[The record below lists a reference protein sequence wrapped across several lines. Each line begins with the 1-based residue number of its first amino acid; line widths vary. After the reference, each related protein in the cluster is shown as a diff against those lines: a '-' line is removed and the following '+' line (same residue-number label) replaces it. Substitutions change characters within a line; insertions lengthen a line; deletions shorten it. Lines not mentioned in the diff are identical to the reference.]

1 MTYLKSND
9 LFKLSAP
16 ESLFQRIPRPIVI
29 ADHLM
34 TPDNLGAMIR
44 LADNIGASEMC
55 FLGKEDEHRMGRV
68 RRAAASSRDNIKWY
82 FCEETDLRKIV
93 PEGKT
98 IVAIETADNA
108 TCIYDTQLPENVA
121 FIVGSESHG
130 LSNELLAQCDMVVYI
145 PVPGPTRSLNV
156 SHAAAVALFEWQRQM
171 LKKCGM
177 MKCEAF
183 DVVNAECR
191 MAQSDAG
198 LRPHSAFNIQHSA
211 FSIQHSS
218 LKKYKHLFFDLDRTL
233 WDFDA
238 AAEVAFERIY
248 DKYDLK
254 SLGIPN
260 AHEFHEVYHPLNEQ
274 LWVLYRADQITKDD
288 LNRTRFLKPL
298 EHYGIHDIELADH
311 LSEDYVYWSPRIVR
325 LVPGT
330 MELLDYLKPKYHLH
344 LITNGFQEVQ
354 HTKLSGS
361 GLEPYFE
368 TLTVS
373 EEVGVKKPNPEIFYY
388 ALRKAHATAE
398 ESLVIGDE
406 MAVDID
412 GARAAG
418 IDQVFFNPSGESVEG
433 ERTYEVRNLLEIKSI
448 I

>member
-9 LFKLSAP
+9 LFGELNP
-16 ESLFQRIPRPIVI
+16 ETLYERVPRPIVI

-34 TPDNLGAMIR
+34 TPDNIGAMIR
-44 LADNIGASEMC
+44 LADNIGASEVC
-55 FLGKEDEHRMGRV
+55 FLGNEDEHRLGKV
-68 RRAAASSRDNIKWY
+68 RRAAASSRDNIRWY
-82 FCEETDLRKIV
+82 FSEESDLRKLV
-93 PEGKT
+93 PEGKK
-98 IVAIETADNA
+98 IIAIETADNA
-108 TCIYDTQLPENVA
+108 TCIYDTSLPEDVA
-121 FIVGSESHG
+121 FIVGSERNG
-130 LSNELLAQCDMVVYI
+130 LSEALLAQCDLVVYI

-156 SHAAAVALFEWQRQM
+156 SHAAAVAFFEWLRQM
-171 LKKCGM
+171 R
-177 MKCEAF
+177 
-183 DVVNAECR
+183 NAECG
-191 MAQSDAG
+191 MQNENC
-198 LRPHSAFNIQHSA
+198 HSSFNIQHSA
-211 FSIQHSS
+211 
-218 LKKYKHLFFDLDRTL
+218 LKKYKHIFFDLDRTL

-248 DKYDLK
+248 EKYDLK
-254 SLGIPN
+254 SLGIPS

-274 LWVLYRADQITKDD
+274 LWVLYRADKITKAE

-298 EHYGIHDIELADH
+298 EHYGIHDTVLADH
-311 LSEDYVYWSPRIVR
+311 LSEDYVFWSPRIVR

-373 EEVGVKKPNPEIFYY
+373 EEVGVKKPNPEIFHY

-398 ESLVIGDE
+398 ESLMIGDE

-412 GARAAG
+412 GAREAG
-418 IDQVFFNPSGESVEG
+418 MDTLLFHPTEDRVEG
-433 ERTYEVRNLLEIKSI
+433 ERTYDVRCLKEIIGLL
-448 I
+448 

>member
-1 MTYLKSND
+1 MSYLKSNT
-9 LFKLSAP
+9 LF
-16 ESLFQRIPRPIVI
+16 EQIRTEDVYQHIPRPVLL
-29 ADHLM
+29 ADHLL
-34 TPDNLGAMIR
+34 TPDNIGAMIR
-44 LADNIGASEMC
+44 LADNIGATEIC
-55 FLGKEDEHRMGRV
+55 FIGREEEHKLGKV
-68 RRAAASSRDNIKWY
+68 RRAAASSRDNIRWY
-82 FCEETDLRKIV
+82 FSEETDLRKIV
-93 PEGKT
+93 PAHKK

-108 TCIYDTQLPENVA
+108 TCIYDTELPEDVA

-130 LSNELLAQCDMVVYI
+130 LSDALLAQCDQVVYI

-171 LKKCGM
+171 RIG
-177 MKCEAF
+177 
-183 DVVNAECR
+183 R
-191 MAQSDAG
+191 
-198 LRPHSAFNIQHSA
+198 
-211 FSIQHSS
+211 
-218 LKKYKHLFFDLDRTL
+218 KKYRHLFFDLDRTL

-248 DKYDLK
+248 EKYDLK
-254 SLGIPN
+254 ALGIPS

-274 LWVLYRADQITKDD
+274 LWVQYRANAITKDE

-298 EHYGIHDIELADH
+298 EHYGIHDIELADR

-354 HTKLSGS
+354 HTKLNGS
-361 GLEPYFE
+361 GMASYFE

-373 EEVGVKKPNPEIFYY
+373 EEVGVKKPNPEIFQY
-388 ALRKAHATAE
+388 ALQKSGAQAA
-398 ESLVIGDE
+398 ESLMIGDE

-412 GARAAG
+412 GARAVG
-418 IDQVFFNPSGESVEG
+418 MDTLLFNPKGEPVEG
-433 ERTYEVRNLLEIKSI
+433 ERTYEVRDLRDIKTI
-448 I
+448 C

>member
-9 LFKLSAP
+9 LFGKLAP
-16 ESLFQRIPRPIVI
+16 EKLFEQVPHPILI
-29 ADHLM
+29 ADHLL
-34 TPDNLGAMIR
+34 TPDNIGAMIR
-44 LADNIGASEMC
+44 LADNIGASEIC
-55 FLGKEDEHRMGRV
+55 FLGNEDEHRLGKV
-68 RRAAASSRDNIKWY
+68 RRAAASSRDNIRWY
-82 FCEETDLRKIV
+82 FSEETDLHKIV

-108 TCIYDTQLPENVA
+108 TCIYETQLPENVA

-130 LSNELLAQCDMVVYI
+130 LSDELLSQCDMVVYI

-171 LKKCGM
+171 ISNVG
-177 MKCEAF
+177 
-183 DVVNAECR
+183 V
-191 MAQSDAG
+191 ST
-198 LRPHSAFNIQHSA
+198 
-211 FSIQHSS
+211 SS
-218 LKKYKHLFFDLDRTL
+218 TTKRTLSLSKGPSQKYKHVFFDLDRTL

-248 DKYDLK
+248 EKYNLK
-254 SLGIPN
+254 SLGIPS

-274 LWVLYRADQITKDD
+274 LWVLYREDKITKNY
-288 LNRTRFLKPL
+288 LNRTRFMQPL
-298 EHYGIHDIELADH
+298 AHYGIHDTALADH

-325 LVPGT
+325 LVTGT

-373 EEVGVKKPNPEIFYY
+373 EEVGVKKPNPEIFLY
-388 ALRKAHATAE
+388 ALRKANASPA
-398 ESLVIGDE
+398 ESLMIGDE

-418 IDQVFFNPSGESVEG
+418 IDQIFYNASGKTIEG
-433 ERTYEVRNLLEIKSI
+433 ERTFEVKSLKEITGI
-448 I
+448 L

>member
-9 LFKLSAP
+9 LFGQIGPEKLYERVP
-16 ESLFQRIPRPIVI
+16 HPILI
-29 ADHLM
+29 ADHLL
-34 TPDNLGAMIR
+34 TPDNIGAMIR
-44 LADNIGASEMC
+44 LADNIGASEVC
-55 FLGKEDEHRMGRV
+55 FLGNEDEHRLGKV
-68 RRAAASSRDNIKWY
+68 RRAAASSRDNIRWY
-82 FCEETDLRKIV
+82 FSEESDLRKIV
-93 PEGKT
+93 PEGKA

-108 TCIYDTQLPENVA
+108 TCIYDTELPEDVA
-121 FIVGSESHG
+121 FIVGNERQG
-130 LSNELLAQCDMVVYI
+130 LSNEILAQCDMVVYI

-171 LKKCGM
+171 R
-177 MKCEAF
+177 
-183 DVVNAECR
+183 NAECS
-191 MAQSDAG
+191 MLNSECKN
-198 LRPHSAFNIQHSA
+198 HSAFRIPHSE
-211 FSIQHSS
+211 
-218 LKKYKHLFFDLDRTL
+218 LKYKHIFFDLDRTL

-248 DKYDLK
+248 EQYHLK
-254 SLGIPN
+254 DLGIPS

-274 LWVLYRADQITKDD
+274 LWVLYRADKITKDE
-288 LNRTRFLKPL
+288 LNRTRFMKPL
-298 EHYGIHDIELADH
+298 EHYGIHDTALADH

-354 HTKLSGS
+354 HTKLNGS

-373 EEVGVKKPNPEIFYY
+373 EEVGVKKPNPEIFHY
-388 ALRKAHATAE
+388 ALRTAHAIAE
-398 ESLVIGDE
+398 ESIMIGDE

-418 IDQVFFNPSGESVEG
+418 MDTVFFNPNRENDEG
-433 ERTYEVRNLLEIKSI
+433 ERTFEVSSLEEIMRI
-448 I
+448 L

>member
-9 LFKLSAP
+9 LFGKLAP
-16 ESLFQRIPRPIVI
+16 ERLFEQVPHPILI
-29 ADHLM
+29 ADHLL
-34 TPDNLGAMIR
+34 TPDNIGAMIR
-44 LADNIGASEMC
+44 LADNIGASEIC
-55 FLGKEDEHRMGRV
+55 FLGKEDEHRLGKV
-68 RRAAASSRDNIKWY
+68 RRAAASSRDNIRWY
-82 FCEETDLRKIV
+82 FSEETDLHKIV

-108 TCIYDTQLPENVA
+108 TCIYETQLPENVA

-130 LSNELLAQCDMVVYI
+130 LNDELLSQCDIVVYI

-171 LKKCGM
+171 ISNVGVSTRSTTK
-177 MKCEAF
+177 
-183 DVVNAECR
+183 
-191 MAQSDAG
+191 
-198 LRPHSAFNIQHSA
+198 
-211 FSIQHSS
+211 
-218 LKKYKHLFFDLDRTL
+218 RTL
-233 WDFDA
+233 SLSKGPSQ
-238 AAEVAFERIY
+238 
-248 DKYDLK
+248 KYNLK
-254 SLGIPN
+254 SLGIPS

-274 LWVLYRADQITKDD
+274 LWVLYREDKITKDY
-288 LNRTRFLKPL
+288 LNRTRFMQPL
-298 EHYGIHDIELADH
+298 AHYGIHDTALADH

-373 EEVGVKKPNPEIFYY
+373 EEVGVKKPNPEIFHY
-388 ALRKAHATAE
+388 ALRKANASPT
-398 ESLVIGDE
+398 ESLMIGDE

-418 IDQVFFNPSGESVEG
+418 IDQIFYNASGKTVVG
-433 ERTYEVRNLLEIKSI
+433 ERTFEVRNLLEIKKI

>member
-1 MTYLKSND
+1 MSYLKSND
-9 LFKLSAP
+9 LFEKLNP
-16 ESLFQRIPRPIVI
+16 ESLYRRVPRPILI

-44 LADNIGASEMC
+44 LADNIGATEVC
-55 FLGKEDEHRMGRV
+55 FLGKEEEHRLGKV
-68 RRAAASSRDNIKWY
+68 RRAAASSRDNIRWY
-82 FCEETDLRKIV
+82 FSEESDLRKIV
-93 PEGKT
+93 PAGKQ

-121 FIVGSESHG
+121 FVVGSESYG
-130 LSNELLAQCDMVVYI
+130 LSEELLAQCDQVVYI

-171 LKKCGM
+171 REKVESK
-177 MKCEAF
+177 
-183 DVVNAECR
+183 R
-191 MAQSDAG
+191 
-198 LRPHSAFNIQHSA
+198 
-211 FSIQHSS
+211 
-218 LKKYKHLFFDLDRTL
+218 YKHVFFDLDRTL

-248 DKYDLK
+248 DKYGLK
-254 SLGIPN
+254 SLGIPS

-274 LWVLYRADQITKDD
+274 LWVLYRSDQITKDE
-288 LNRTRFLKPL
+288 LNRIRFLKPL
-298 EHYGIHDIELADH
+298 EHYGIHDVELADH

-373 EEVGVKKPNPEIFYY
+373 EEVGVKKPNPEIFRY
-388 ALRKAHATAE
+388 ALKKAGATAE

-418 IDQVFFNPSGESVEG
+418 IDQILFNPSGKAVEG
-433 ERTYEVRNLLEIKSI
+433 ERTFEVKSLLEIMGI
-448 I
+448 L

>member
-9 LFKLSAP
+9 LFGKLAP
-16 ESLFQRIPRPIVI
+16 EKLFEQVPHPILI
-29 ADHLM
+29 ADHLL
-34 TPDNLGAMIR
+34 TPDNIGAMIR
-44 LADNIGASEMC
+44 LADNIGASEIC
-55 FLGKEDEHRMGRV
+55 FLGNEDEHRLGKV
-68 RRAAASSRDNIKWY
+68 RRAAASSRDNIRWY
-82 FCEETDLRKIV
+82 FSEETDLHKIV

-108 TCIYDTQLPENVA
+108 TCIYETQLPENVA

-130 LSNELLAQCDMVVYI
+130 LSDELLSQCDMVVYI

-156 SHAAAVALFEWQRQM
+156 SHAAAVALFEWLRQM
-171 LKKCGM
+171 ISNVG
-177 MKCEAF
+177 
-183 DVVNAECR
+183 V
-191 MAQSDAG
+191 ST
-198 LRPHSAFNIQHSA
+198 
-211 FSIQHSS
+211 SS
-218 LKKYKHLFFDLDRTL
+218 TTKGILSLSKGPNQKYKHIFFDLDRTL

-248 DKYDLK
+248 EKYHLK
-254 SLGIPN
+254 SLGIPS

-274 LWVLYRADQITKDD
+274 LWVLYREDKITKDY
-288 LNRTRFLKPL
+288 LNRTRFMQPL
-298 EHYGIHDIELADH
+298 AHYGIHDTALADH

-373 EEVGVKKPNPEIFYY
+373 EEVGVKKPNPEIFLY
-388 ALRKAHATAE
+388 ALRKANASHA
-398 ESLVIGDE
+398 ESLMIGDE

-418 IDQVFFNPSGESVEG
+418 INQIFYNASGKTVEG
-433 ERTYEVRNLLEIKSI
+433 ERTFEVKSLKEIMGI
-448 I
+448 L

>member
-1 MTYLKSND
+1 MAYLKSND
-9 LFKLSAP
+9 LFGKLTP
-16 ESLFQRIPRPIVI
+16 EKLFGRVPHPILI

-34 TPDNLGAMIR
+34 TPDNIGAMIR
-44 LADNIGASEMC
+44 LADNIGASEIC
-55 FLGKEDEHRMGRV
+55 FLGNEDEHRLGKV
-68 RRAAASSRDNIKWY
+68 RRAAASSRDNIPWY
-82 FCEETDLRKIV
+82 FSEETDLHKIV

-130 LSNELLAQCDMVVYI
+130 LGDELLAQCDMVVYI

-171 LKKCGM
+171 LRKCGI
-177 MKCEAF
+177 KN
-183 DVVNAECR
+183 VECG
-191 MAQSDAG
+191 MDAK
-198 LRPHSAFNIQHSA
+198 HSVASRHSTFTIQHSE
-211 FSIQHSS
+211 
-218 LKKYKHLFFDLDRTL
+218 LKYKHIFFDLDRTL

-248 DKYDLK
+248 DQYHLK
-254 SLGIPN
+254 SLGIPS
-260 AHEFHEVYHPLNEQ
+260 AHEFHEVYHPLNER
-274 LWVLYRADQITKDD
+274 LWVLYREDKITKDY
-288 LNRTRFLKPL
+288 LNRTRFVLPL
-298 EHYGIHDIELADH
+298 EHYGIHDIALADH

-325 LVPGT
+325 LIPGT

-373 EEVGVKKPNPEIFYY
+373 EEVGVKKPNPEIFHY
-388 ALRKAHATAE
+388 ALRKANATAE
-398 ESLVIGDE
+398 ESLMIGDE

-418 IDQVFFNPSGESVEG
+418 IDQILFNPKGEKIEG
-433 ERTYEVRNLLEIKSI
+433 ERTFEVCNLLEIKEI

>member
-1 MTYLKSND
+1 MSYLKSND
-9 LFKLSAP
+9 LFDKLNP
-16 ESLFQRIPRPIVI
+16 ETLYERLPHPVLI

-44 LADNIGASEMC
+44 LADNIGASEVC
-55 FLGKEDEHRMGRV
+55 FLGNEEEHRLGKV
-68 RRAAASSRDNIKWY
+68 RRAAASSRDNIRWY
-82 FCEETDLRKIV
+82 FSEETDLHQIV
-93 PEGKT
+93 PKGKK
-98 IVAIETADNA
+98 IVAIETANNA
-108 TCIYDTQLPENVA
+108 TCIYDTPLPEDIA
-121 FIVGSESHG
+121 FIVGNERNG
-130 LSNELLAQCDMVVYI
+130 LSDGLLEQCDMVVYI

-171 LKKCGM
+171 LRKCGM
-177 MKCEAF
+177 S
-183 DVVNAECR
+183 R
-191 MAQSDAG
+191 SDAG
-198 LRPHSAFNIQHSA
+198 LRPHSAF
-211 FSIQHSS
+211 SIQHSE
-218 LKKYKHLFFDLDRTL
+218 LKYKHIFFDLDRTL

-248 DKYDLK
+248 EKYDLK
-254 SLGIPN
+254 SLGIPS
-260 AHEFHEVYHPLNEQ
+260 AHEFHEVYHPLNEE
-274 LWVLYRADQITKDD
+274 LWVLYRADKITKDE
-288 LNRTRFLKPL
+288 LNRTRFMKPL

-330 MELLDYLKPKYHLH
+330 LELLDYLKPKYHLH

-354 HTKLSGS
+354 HTKLNGS

-373 EEVGVKKPNPEIFYY
+373 EEVGAKKPNPEIFHY
-388 ALRKAHATAE
+388 ALRKAGATAE
-398 ESLVIGDE
+398 ESIMIGDE

-418 IDQVFFNPSGESVEG
+418 MDTVMFNPKREMIKGD
-433 ERTYEVRNLLEIKSI
+433 RTFEVNDLREIMEI
-448 I
+448 L

>member
-1 MTYLKSND
+1 MSYLKSND
-9 LFKLSAP
+9 LFERIP
-16 ESLFQRIPRPIVI
+16 TEEFYQRIPRPIVI

-44 LADNIGASEMC
+44 LADNIGATEMC
-55 FLGKEDEHRMGRV
+55 FLGSEADHRLGKV
-68 RRAAASSRDNIKWY
+68 RRAAASSRDNIRWY
-82 FCEETDLRKIV
+82 FTEETDLHKIV
-93 PEGKT
+93 PNGKS
-98 IVAIETADNA
+98 IVAIETTDDA
-108 TCIYDTQLPENVA
+108 TCIYDTKLPEDVA
-121 FIVGSESHG
+121 FIVGSESQG
-130 LSNELLAQCDMVVYI
+130 IREELLKQCDMVVYI

-171 LKKCGM
+171 ISRSQETEVRSRKK
-177 MKCEAF
+177 
-183 DVVNAECR
+183 
-191 MAQSDAG
+191 Q
-198 LRPHSAFNIQHSA
+198 
-211 FSIQHSS
+211 
-218 LKKYKHLFFDLDRTL
+218 YKHIFFDLDRTL

-248 DKYDLK
+248 DKYHLK
-254 SLGIPN
+254 DLGIPS
-260 AHEFHEVYHPLNEQ
+260 AHDFHEVYHPLNEK
-274 LWVLYRADQITKDD
+274 LWELYRENKITKDD

-298 EHYGIHDIELADH
+298 EHYDIHDVELADH

-330 MELLDYLKPKYHLH
+330 MELLEYLKPKYHLH

-361 GLEPYFE
+361 GMEPYFE

-373 EEVGVKKPNPEIFYY
+373 EEINIKKPNPEIFLY
-388 ALRKAHATAE
+388 ALKKAGATAE
-398 ESLVIGDE
+398 ESLMIGDE

-418 IDQVFFNPSGESVEG
+418 IDQVFFNPLGQEDPG
-433 ERTYEVRNLLEIKSI
+433 ERTFEVRHLLDIKTLL
-448 I
+448 

>member
-9 LFKLSAP
+9 LF
-16 ESLFQRIPRPIVI
+16 ESIPTEEIYQRIPRPIVI

-34 TPDNLGAMIR
+34 TPDNMGAMIR
-44 LADNIGASEMC
+44 IADNIGASEMC
-55 FLGKEDEHRMGRV
+55 FLGEESKHSLGKI
-68 RRAAASSRDNIKWY
+68 RRAAASSRGNIHWY
-82 FCEETDLRKIV
+82 FTEETNLRKIV
-93 PEGKT
+93 PEGKR

-108 TCIYDTQLPENVA
+108 TCIYDTKLPEDAA

-130 LSNELLAQCDMVVYI
+130 LSEALLKQCDMVVYI

-156 SHAAAVALFEWQRQM
+156 SHAAAVAHFEWQRQM
-171 LKKCGM
+171 
-177 MKCEAF
+177 
-183 DVVNAECR
+183 NAELSTEGQFR
-191 MAQSDAG
+191 IPNSEF
-198 LRPHSAFNIQHSA
+198 RIPH
-211 FSIQHSS
+211 
-218 LKKYKHLFFDLDRTL
+218 YRHLFFDLDRTL

-248 DKYDLK
+248 DKYHLQD
-254 SLGIPN
+254 LGIPS
-260 AHEFHEVYHPLNEQ
+260 AHEFHEVYHPLNEK
-274 LWVLYRADQITKDD
+274 LWECYRADQITKEE

-298 EHYGIHDIELADH
+298 EHYDIHDVELADH

-330 MELLDYLKPKYHLH
+330 MELLEYLKPKYHLH
-344 LITNGFQEVQ
+344 LITNGFEEVQ

-361 GLEPYFE
+361 GMEPFFE

-373 EEVGVKKPNPEIFYY
+373 EEVGVKKPNPEIFRY
-388 ALRKAHATAE
+388 ALKKAGATAE
-398 ESLVIGDE
+398 ESLMIGDE

-418 IDQVFFNPSGESVEG
+418 MDQIFYNPTGQPDPG
-433 ERTYEVRNLLEIKSI
+433 KRTFEVRNLLEIKKI
-448 I
+448 L

>member
-1 MTYLKSND
+1 MSYLKSND
-9 LFKLSAP
+9 LFEHIP
-16 ESLFQRIPRPIVI
+16 TESLYNRVPRPMLI

-34 TPDNLGAMIR
+34 TPDNLGAIIR
-44 LADNIGASEMC
+44 LADNIGATEVCFIGSEDDHR
-55 FLGKEDEHRMGRV
+55 LGKV
-68 RRAAASSRDNIKWY
+68 RRAAASSRDNIRWY
-82 FCEETDLRKIV
+82 FSEETDLHKIV

-108 TCIYDTQLPENVA
+108 TCIYDTPLPENAA
-121 FIVGSESHG
+121 FIVGSERHG
-130 LSNELLAQCDMVVYI
+130 IGEDLLKQCDMVVYI

-171 LKKCGM
+171 ISRSQKTESLSKK
-177 MKCEAF
+177 KAY
-183 DVVNAECR
+183 R
-191 MAQSDAG
+191 
-198 LRPHSAFNIQHSA
+198 HI
-211 FSIQHSS
+211 
-218 LKKYKHLFFDLDRTL
+218 FFDLDRTL

-248 DKYDLK
+248 EQYHLK
-254 SLGIPN
+254 DLGIPN
-260 AHEFHEVYHPLNEQ
+260 AHEFHMVYHPLNEK
-274 LWVLYRADQITKDD
+274 LWELYRENKITKDD

-298 EHYGIHDIELADH
+298 EHYGIHDVELADH

-330 MELLDYLKPKYHLH
+330 MELLEYLKPKYHLH
-344 LITNGFQEVQ
+344 LITNGFQEIQ

-361 GLEPYFE
+361 GMEPYFE

-373 EEVGVKKPNPEIFYY
+373 EEVGVKKPNPEIFRY
-388 ALRKAHATAE
+388 ALQKAHATPE
-398 ESLVIGDE
+398 ESLMIGDE

-418 IDQVFFNPSGESVEG
+418 IDQIFFNTSGQLAQG
-433 ERTYEVRNLLEIKSI
+433 ERSYEVHNLLEIKNI
-448 I
+448 L

>member
-9 LFKLSAP
+9 LFAEIAP
-16 ESLFQRIPRPIVI
+16 ENLFERIPHPIVI

-34 TPDNLGAMIR
+34 TPDNIGAMIR
-44 LADNIGASEMC
+44 LADNIGASEIC
-55 FLGKEDEHRMGRV
+55 FLGKEDEHRLGKV
-68 RRAAASSRDNIKWY
+68 RRAAASSRDNIRWY
-82 FCEETDLRKIV
+82 FSEESDLRKIV
-93 PEGKT
+93 PVGKK
-98 IVAIETADNA
+98 IVAIETSDNA
-108 TCIYDTQLPENVA
+108 TCIYDTQLPEDVA
-121 FIVGSESHG
+121 FIVGSERNG
-130 LSNELLAQCDMVVYI
+130 LSDELLAQCDMVVYI

-171 LKKCGM
+171 KCGIM
-177 MKCEAF
+177 
-183 DVVNAECR
+183 NAECR
-191 MAQSDAG
+191 MSAKPSDA
-198 LRPHSAFNIQHSA
+198 SDHSA
-211 FSIQHSS
+211 FSIPHSA
-218 LKKYKHLFFDLDRTL
+218 LKYKHVFFDLDRTL

-248 DKYDLK
+248 EKYNLK
-254 SLGIPN
+254 SLGIPS
-260 AHEFHEVYHPLNEQ
+260 AHEFHEVYHPLNER
-274 LWVLYRADQITKDD
+274 LWELYREDKITKAD

-373 EEVGVKKPNPEIFYY
+373 EEVGVKKPNPEIFNY

-398 ESLVIGDE
+398 ESIVIGDE

-412 GARAAG
+412 GAKVAG
-418 IDQVFFNPSGESVEG
+418 IDQIFFNAKGEKVEG
-433 ERTYEVRNLLEIKSI
+433 ERTYEVKNLLEIKQLL
-448 I
+448 

>member
-1 MTYLKSND
+1 MNIFAAKTASMTYLKSND
-9 LFKLSAP
+9 LFAQTEP
-16 ESLFQRIPRPIVI
+16 ERIYEHIPRPIVI

-34 TPDNLGAMIR
+34 TPDNIGAMIR
-44 LADNIGASEMC
+44 LSDNIGATEVT
-55 FLGKEDEHRMGRV
+55 FLGNENEHSLNKI
-68 RRAAASSRDNIKWY
+68 RRAAASSRDNIYWH
-82 FCEETDLRKIV
+82 FTEETDLHKIV
-93 PEGKT
+93 PKDKV

-130 LSNELLAQCDMVVYI
+130 LSENLLAQCDMVVFI

-171 LKKCGM
+171 RERQETSRRVTRDGIS
-177 MKCEAF
+177 
-183 DVVNAECR
+183 DVP
-191 MAQSDAG
+191 
-198 LRPHSAFNIQHSA
+198 RPAS
-211 FSIQHSS
+211 
-218 LKKYKHLFFDLDRTL
+218 KYKHLFFDLDRTL

-248 DKYDLK
+248 ETYDLK
-254 SLGIPN
+254 SRGIPS
-260 AHEFHEVYHPLNEQ
+260 AHEFHLVYHPLNEE
-274 LWVLYRADQITKDD
+274 LWALYRENRITKDD
-288 LNRTRFLKPL
+288 LNRTRFLLPL
-298 EHYGIHDIELADH
+298 EHYGIHDVALADH
-311 LSEDYVYWSPRIVR
+311 LSEDYMYWSPRIVR

-330 MELLDYLKPKYHLH
+330 MELLEYLKPKYHLH

-361 GLEPYFE
+361 GMESYFE

-373 EEVGVKKPNPEIFYY
+373 EEVGVKKPNPEIFRN
-388 ALRKAHATAE
+388 ALAKAHASAD
-398 ESLVIGDE
+398 ESLMIGDE

-418 IDQVFFNPSGESVEG
+418 MDQIFFNPCGEATEG
-433 ERTYEVRNLLEIKSI
+433 ERTFEVRSLLEIKRI
-448 I
+448 L

>member
-9 LFKLSAP
+9 LFAEIAP
-16 ESLFQRIPRPIVI
+16 ENLFERIPHPIVI

-34 TPDNLGAMIR
+34 TPDNIGAMIR
-44 LADNIGASEMC
+44 LADNIGASEIC
-55 FLGKEDEHRMGRV
+55 FLGKEDEHRLGKV
-68 RRAAASSRDNIKWY
+68 RRAAASSRDNIRWY
-82 FCEETDLRKIV
+82 FSEESDLRKIV
-93 PEGKT
+93 PEGKK
-98 IVAIETADNA
+98 IVAIETSDNA
-108 TCIYDTQLPENVA
+108 TCIYDTQLPEDVA
-121 FIVGSESHG
+121 FIVGSERNG
-130 LSNELLAQCDMVVYI
+130 LSDELLAQCDMVVYI

-171 LKKCGM
+171 KCGIM
-177 MKCEAF
+177 
-183 DVVNAECR
+183 NAECR
-191 MAQSDAG
+191 MSQSDAG
-198 LRPHSAFNIQHSA
+198 LRPHSAFPIPHSA
-211 FSIQHSS
+211 
-218 LKKYKHLFFDLDRTL
+218 LKYKHVFFDLDRTL

-248 DKYDLK
+248 EKYNLK
-254 SLGIPN
+254 SLGIPS
-260 AHEFHEVYHPLNEQ
+260 AHEFHEVYHPLNER
-274 LWVLYRADQITKDD
+274 LWELYREDNITKAD

-298 EHYGIHDIELADH
+298 EHYGIHNIELADH

-373 EEVGVKKPNPEIFYY
+373 EEVGVKKPNPEIFHY

-398 ESLVIGDE
+398 ESIVIGDE

-412 GARAAG
+412 GAKAAG
-418 IDQVFFNPSGESVEG
+418 IDQIFFNAKGEKVEG
-433 ERTYEVRNLLEIKSI
+433 ERTYEVKSLLEIKQLL
-448 I
+448 